1 MIGLQSNFIKQ
12 AKREMPDFIKQAIDG
27 LLTKLD
33 SKINYPMKNGKVL
46 ESRLLKVVQ
55 SREQVYLSICELMDM
70 ISISTSN
77 DVKYK
82 KRIINGMITTWHEL
96 TEIICRDI
104 GSIEENETEEGLL
117 FETEDGDITDDHLS
131 SISKSKVIASK
142 LAEQIIDRIALLDD
156 PDAVNDEKLKN
167 VAIENI
173 VEQYAENK

>member
-1 MIGLQSNFIKQ
+1 MIGAQSNFIKQ
-12 AKREMPDFIKQAIDG
+12 AKKDMPDFIKQAIDG

-33 SKINYPMKNGKVL
+33 SKINYPMKKGVVV

-70 ISISTSN
+70 ININKSN
-77 DVKYK
+77 DSKYK

-104 GSIEENETEEGLL
+104 GNVEEMETETSIL
-117 FETEDGDITDDHLS
+117 FDTEDSDITDDHLS

-142 LAEQIIDRIALLDD
+142 LAKQILERIAMLDD
-156 PDAVNDEKLKN
+156 PEAVNNEKQ
-167 VAIENI
+167 
-173 VEQYAENK
+173 EQYELPSIAERYAN